1 MNYNYLELVL
11 ETLEQQNNP
20 SLGADLLKHYC
31 NFNNVDL
38 NVLNRLAELYYK
50 AKRFEESKE
59 ILWTIYNFTKQ
70 PENLTNLLLTAIK
83 GNFPQET
90 IRVADIMIDNGC
102 KVDQAKMYKGVA
114 LSFIG
119 QDKEAKRLLEEVNVD
134 NLELPSDKLT
144 YNYNVGWYLLKENK
158 FRKGFEYYIKDGKH
172 DNLKELLYPTP
183 HFEKFEEGKTVLLM
197 GEQGAGDEIIGAR
210 FGKIAKEHGMNVI
223 FCTHHG
229 LQSLLS
235 RTPGID
241 KVITPKELGSVFFD
255 CYVPAMR
262 SGWYF
267 GLDET
272 NLWSGPYIF
281 PSSEYIE
288 KNKLSEK
295 GFKIGIRW
303 QGNPHFE
310 DDNQRRVVT
319 FEQLAELA
327 KVNGNV
333 VYSLQRDYGVK
344 DCCGTGV
351 IDLKDKLQTW
361 EDTAAIINQLDLVVT
376 SCTSI
381 AHLAGAMGVKT
392 IIKSPK
398 SCYLT
403 WCSREQGK
411 SFWYGDSLNVEMV

>member
-1 MNYNYLELVL
+1 MTIAYLYPVLQYLEEINRFDLASEVLESFCLKNHVEPNILNYLSEL
-11 ETLEQQNNP
+11 
-20 SLGADLLKHYC
+20 
-31 NFNNVDL
+31 FF
-38 NVLNRLAELYYK
+38 K
-50 AKRFEESKE
+50 AKKFDKSKSV
-59 ILWTIYNFTKQ
+59 LWMVYEGTKS
-70 PENLTNLLLTAIK
+70 PELLPNLLLITIK
-83 GNFPQET
+83 GNKPKET
-90 IRVADIMIDNGC
+90 IEIADIMLEREFKTD
-102 KVDQAKMYKGVA
+102 VAKMYKGVA

-119 QDKEAKRLLEEVNVD
+119 EDKEAKRLLEEVDTN
-134 NLELPSDKLT
+134 NLILPSDKLT
-144 YNYNVGWYLLKENK
+144 YNYNIGWYLLKENK
-158 FRKGFEYYIKDGKH
+158 FREGFEYFIKDGKH
-172 DNLKELLYPTP
+172 DNLKTLLYPAP

-210 FGKIAKEHGMNVI
+210 FGKIAKEHGMNTV

-229 LQSLLS
+229 LHDLLK

-241 KVITPKELGSVFFD
+241 KVVTPKELGSVFYD

-262 SGWYF
+262 AGWYF

-272 NLWSGPYIF
+272 NLWEGPYIF
-281 PSSEYIE
+281 PSNEYIE

-295 GFKIGIRW
+295 GYKIGIRW

-310 DDNQRRVVT
+310 DDNQRTVP

-327 KVNGNV
+327 KVEGNV
-333 VYSLQRDYGVK
+333 VYSLQRDYGVR
-344 DCCGTGV
+344 DCSGTGV
-351 IDLKDKLQTW
+351 IDLRDKLKSW
-361 EDTAAIINQLDLVVT
+361 EDTASVIAQLDLVVT

-403 WCSREQGK
+403 WCCKEEDK
-411 SFWYGDSLNVEMV
+411 SFWYGPNLSIEMF